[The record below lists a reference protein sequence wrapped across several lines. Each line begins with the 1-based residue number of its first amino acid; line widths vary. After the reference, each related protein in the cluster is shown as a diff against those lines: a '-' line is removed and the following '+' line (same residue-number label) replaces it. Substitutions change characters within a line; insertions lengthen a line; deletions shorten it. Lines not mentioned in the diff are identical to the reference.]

1 MKVVIDLK
9 FLKELENDDILIF
22 RDGSWVNIRK
32 SEYIAELN
40 KKIKSLEKEVDTL
53 NKNMTYCV
61 DAIKELRGED

>member
-40 KKIKSLEKEVDTL
+40 KKINGGL
-53 NKNMTYCV
+53 
-61 DAIKELRGED
+61 